1 MVNIQLQL
9 QNITKLA
16 KEANAQIA
24 EIESTIL
31 KANNN
36 YWMQT
41 VGDIFSISENLQNIV
56 QSNIENQAYHIQRLL
71 VDKLDN
77 CKGKENDYAERH
89 MKEIQNAYKQEDME
103 MKKPETKVK
112 Q

>member
-24 EIESTIL
+24 EIESTII

-56 QSNIENQAYHIQRLL
+56 QS
-71 VDKLDN
+71 
-77 CKGKENDYAERH
+77 
-89 MKEIQNAYKQEDME
+89 DME
-103 MKKPETKVK
+103 N
-112 Q
+112 